1 MSSGSA
7 STRSPGDAQFAFLLA
22 DVLRLLRADYAQ
34 RVRGLSLTPALHR
47 LMFHLARNP
56 GCRQVELAEWMEIT
70 PVTVGRMVDRLERQ
84 KLVRRERQP
93 GDRRAARV
101 TLDEGAQDMMKQ
113 LTTLGRQS
121 RERALHGL
129 ARRERIELV
138 HALAKIR
145 ENLVPRADT
154 SPPTRGRRGR

>member
-1 MSSGSA
+1 MNPGDP
-7 STRSPGDAQFAFLLA
+7 STRNPDHVQFAFLLA
-22 DVLRLLRADYAQ
+22 DVLRLLRADYAE

-70 PVTVGRMVDRLERQ
+70 PVTVGRMVDRLEKQR
-84 KLVRRERQP
+84 LVRRERHP

-101 TLDEGAQDMMKQ
+101 TLDQAGQTMMKP

-121 RERALHGL
+121 RERAFQGFTPHQRLELLDAL
-129 ARRERIELV
+129 ARM
-138 HALAKIR
+138 R
-145 ENLVPRADT
+145 ENLAPARRPDL
-154 SPPTRGRRGR
+154 PTRGSRGR